1 MLSSYLPTLV
11 GMSDRDLSKMTKTEL
26 LAYAARLQDQQSEE
40 MVVVNTKLPRWLRD
54 DLRDMATDQGTTL
67 RAVIQQGLTEWLD
80 SQDQDRQD

>member
-1 MLSSYLPTLV
+1 
-11 GMSDRDLSKMTKTEL
+11 MTKTEL

-67 RAVIQQGLTEWLD
+67 RAVIQKGLTEWLD
-80 SQDQDRQD
+80 SQDQQG

>member
-1 MLSSYLPTLV
+1 
-11 GMSDRDLSKMTKTEL
+11 MTKTEL

-67 RAVIQQGLTEWLD
+67 RAVIQKGLTEWLD
-80 SQDQDRQD
+80 SQDQDQQD

>member
-1 MLSSYLPTLV
+1 
-11 GMSDRDLSKMTKTEL
+11 MTKAEL

-54 DLRDMATDQGTTL
+54 DLRDMATDQDTTL
-67 RAVIQQGLTEWLD
+67 RAVIQQGLTEWLN